1 MNRPAGRAPIINAP
15 LPLTAFALLLIALHA
30 FRVFSPESLQIQALY
45 HGALFPERF
54 WGWAG
59 GGPVSPA
66 SAPPYEGWL
75 PALAPFVLSGL
86 LHGDW
91 LHVLLNAIFAVA
103 FGKPVLDIITRV
115 RGTGGAGT
123 VMVLF
128 ALIVISQAAGGLVF
142 LLIHNP
148 IGAIAVGASGGLS
161 GLLGAYLLMREGAAA
176 RLVSRNFLVV
186 TAIFAAA
193 NVLLAVIGPAML
205 GASIAWE
212 VHLGG
217 YLAGAIF
224 GRVLI
229 WNALRRMDL

>member
-1 MNRPAGRAPIINAP
+1 MDRPTGRTPIINAP

-30 FRVFSPESLQIQALY
+30 ARVFSPDQAQMEALY

-66 SAPPYEGWL
+66 SAPPYDGWI
-75 PALAPFVLSGL
+75 PAMAPFVLSGL

-91 LHVLLNAIFAVA
+91 MHVVLNAIFVVA
-103 FGKPVLDIITRV
+103 FGKPVLEIITRV
-115 RGTGGAGT
+115 RGGRGGGA
-123 VMVLF
+123 VIVLLSLF
-128 ALIVISQAAGGLVF
+128 VISQAAGGLVF
-142 LLIHNP
+142 LLLHNP

-161 GLLGAYLLMREGAAA
+161 GLLGAFLLMREGAAA
-176 RLVSRNFLVV
+176 RLASRNFLVV
-186 TAIFAAA
+186 TGVFAAA

-205 GASIAWE
+205 GVSIAWE

-217 YLAGAIF
+217 YIAGAIF
-224 GRVLI
+224 ARVLI
-229 WNALRRMDL
+229 WNALRRLDM